1 MMRTNHTPVL
11 ELRDVHKAFGGAR
24 ALSGASL
31 KVLPGEVHGLVGENG
46 CGKSTLI
53 KILAGYHAPDAGSL
67 HVNGNPVALPLSPG
81 QPRTLG
87 FEFVHQDLGL
97 IPSLSVTENLFLE
110 DIATSKHRFYY
121 SWARATR
128 RAVAVLERYNLALNP
143 DAKVEDVRPVEQ
155 AMLAIV
161 RAHHRVNGG
170 EAQGHSVLFL
180 DEPTAFLPLAEVS
193 TLFELIRGIAQEES
207 SVVFVSHKLNEVLE
221 ITDRAT
227 VLRNG
232 LVAGTVRTKEATTRS
247 LASLILGTEYA
258 AMERLAAERPE
269 VAEGHRVMEVRGLST
284 SVLSDVGFTARQGEV
299 LGLTGLLGSGYED
312 IVYALFGAIPDASGI
327 ASIHGGTPISLAALT
342 PPAAMKIGIALV
354 PGERR
359 RYGAVLE
366 LSAAENVNLLVLD
379 KFVQRTRLALGE
391 LKANA
396 VAAME
401 RGDVRPASPS
411 LDFALFSGGNQQKL
425 VMEKWVQTEPRVLL
439 LHEPTVGVDV
449 GARQEI
455 WRGIRA
461 SAPDRITLCASA
473 DYEQLAALCDRV
485 AVVANGQIIE
495 FLAGSGLTQESL
507 TRVCLRGARPR
518 ARLTARPDHDARVPP
533 TVEDGENAH

>member
-1 MMRTNHTPVL
+1 MRETQTPVL
-11 ELRDVHKAFGGAR
+11 ELRDVHKTFGGVR
-24 ALSGASL
+24 ALSGASIE
-31 KVLPGEVHGLVGENG
+31 VLPGEVHGLLGENG

-67 HVNGNPVALPLSPG
+67 EVNGDPVSLPLSPG

-110 DIATSKHRFYY
+110 DIASSKHRFYY
-121 SWARATR
+121 SWARAER
-128 RAVAVLERYNLALNP
+128 RAAAVLERYNLPVKP

-155 AMLAIV
+155 AMLAIA
-161 RAHHRVNGG
+161 RAHHRVSGG
-170 EAQGHSVLFL
+170 EGQGASVLFL
-180 DEPTAFLPLAEVS
+180 DEPSAFLPLAEVS
-193 TLFELIRGIAQEES
+193 TLFELIRGIAREES
-207 SVVFVSHKLNEVLE
+207 SVVFVSHKLDEVLE

-232 LVAGTVRTKEATTRS
+232 LVAGTVRTKDATTSS
-247 LASLILGTEYA
+247 LANLILGKEYA
-258 AMERLAAERPE
+258 AMERVVAERPAR
-269 VAEGHRVMEVRGLST
+269 AERDQALEIRGLST
-284 SVLSDVGFTARQGEV
+284 SLLSDVGLTAREGEV

-312 IVYALFGAIPDASGI
+312 IVYALFGAIPGASGTV
-327 ASIHGGTPISLAALT
+327 SIQRDAPLSLAALT
-342 PPAAMKIGIALV
+342 PPAAMKAGIALV

-359 RYGAVLE
+359 RYGAVPE
-366 LSAAENVNLLVLD
+366 LTAAENVNLLVLG
-379 KFVQRTRLALGE
+379 KYLRRMRLALGA

-396 VAAME
+396 VEAME
-401 RGDVRPASPS
+401 RGDVRPATPS
-411 LDFALFSGGNQQKL
+411 LEFASFSGGNQQKL
-425 VMEKWVQTEPRVLL
+425 VMEKWLQTEPRVLL

-461 SAPDRITLCASA
+461 GAPKRITLCASA

-485 AVVANGQIIE
+485 AVVANRQIVE
-495 FLAGSGLTQESL
+495 VLAGSELTQESL
-507 TRVCLRGARPR
+507 AQVCLHGARPR
-518 ARLTARPDHDARVPP
+518 ADLTARLDHDAEIPRIL
-533 TVEDGENAH
+533 EDGQNAH